1 MRASVWFGGQAD
13 SAHGADHARA
23 LFEEMDL
30 REPAKRH
37 AQMTASLREG
47 VRAEADYPAEEAI
60 LRSYR
65 ELARLFTAEVTSFE
79 RKRYANLSH
88 APNKAMNL
96 NSYIALMGRRLVE
109 KPTRR
114 GLVLRAAP
122 GTAAGFD
129 VPDTDYVLTLDAD
142 SLLEPRYMVRL
153 VHFLEREENSRIAVA
168 QTPYSAIPDA
178 PRSIE
183 RVAGATTDIQ
193 YVIHQGFTAHGATF
207 WWARMRFC
215 GSEPLRTLRQLS
227 VRSKP
232 ASTSRDTSRTAP

>member
-1 MRASVWFGGQAD
+1 M
-13 SAHGADHARA
+13 
-23 LFEEMDL
+23 
-30 REPAKRH
+30 
-37 AQMTASLREG
+37 
-47 VRAEADYPAEEAI
+47 RAEADYPTDEAI

-65 ELARLFTAEVTSFE
+65 ELAGLFTAEVTSFE

-153 VHFLEREENSRIAVA
+153 VHSW
-168 QTPYSAIPDA
+168 SARRTRGSPSPRLHTA
-178 PRSIE
+178 P
-183 RVAGATTDIQ
+183 
-193 YVIHQGFTAHGATF
+193 
-207 WWARMRFC
+207 
-215 GSEPLRTLRQLS
+215 
-227 VRSKP
+227 
-232 ASTSRDTSRTAP
+232 SRTRHAASSGLRVRPRISSM